1 MGIEPPSKSP
11 EKSAS
16 PDPGGAESGAV
27 LTQAPKLA
35 PELAALI
42 DSWPCL
48 PEPIKAGIM
57 AMVRAA
63 K

>member
-1 MGIEPPSKSP
+1 MGIELTSNSP
-11 EKSAS
+11 EKSAF

-27 LTQAPKLA
+27 LTQPPILA

-42 DSWPCL
+42 DAWPRL

>member
-1 MGIEPPSKSP
+1 
-11 EKSAS
+11 
-16 PDPGGAESGAV
+16 V

-42 DSWPCL
+42 NAWPRL